1 MKVGDLVRLRALDKK
16 FGIIVE
22 VSDAKWYN
30 NKGRAVI
37 WVRWVGNVDWDLHWT
52 EDLDVLNESR

>member
-1 MKVGDLVRLRALDKK
+1 MKVGDLVRNHVNKK
-16 FGIIVE
+16 IGIIVE

>member
-30 NKGRAVI
+30 NKGRSVI

-52 EDLDVLNESR
+52 EDLEVLNESR

>member
-1 MKVGDLVRLRALDKK
+1 MKVGDLVKKRTLDKK
-16 FGIIVE
+16 LGIIVE
-22 VSDAKWYN
+22 VDVAEWYR

-52 EDLDVLNESR
+52 EDLEVLNESR